1 MQIIDLTIPIQDS
14 MPVFPGDMGISIKP
28 YHTLEMGYS
37 NSKSLYLGTHTGTHL
52 DAPYHFFADGKT
64 LDEIALKKF
73 VGEAILVDCD
83 GKEPCDTIH
92 IADLEPFAQN
102 ISSCSRVIIRTGW
115 DKWFGREEYFRDY
128 PVISAGVA
136 KWLAERQI
144 WLLGVDTPSVDGWKT
159 EDAHVALLKAEV
171 VIVESLVN
179 LDKITQT
186 PFYFAALPLSI
197 KGADGSPVR
206 AIAFQDENS

>member
-1 MQIIDLTIPIQDS
+1 MQIIDLTIPIHDS
-14 MPVFPGDMGISIKP
+14 MPVFPGDMDVSIKP

-37 NSKSLYLGTHTGTHL
+37 NVKSLFLGTHTGTHI

-64 LDEIALKKF
+64 LDEIPLNRF
-73 VGEAILVDCD
+73 VGEAILVDCVGRRD
-83 GKEPCDTIH
+83 AIH
-92 IADLEPFAQN
+92 IADLEPFSQD
-102 ISSCSRVIIRTGW
+102 ISPCSRVIIRTGW
-115 DKWFGREEYFRDY
+115 DKWFGEEKYFRDY

-144 WLLGVDTPSVDGWKT
+144 WLLGVDIPSVDGWKN

-179 LDKITQT
+179 LDKITKT
-186 PFYFAALPLSI
+186 PFYFAALPLPI

-206 AIAFQDENS
+206 AIALQDENL

>member
-1 MQIIDLTIPIQDS
+1 
-14 MPVFPGDMGISIKP
+14 MPVFPGDMDISIKP

-37 NSKSLYLGTHTGTHL
+37 NSTSLHLGTHTGTHL

-64 LDEIALKKF
+64 LNEIPLERF
-73 VGEAILVDCD
+73 VGEAVLVDCV
-83 GKEPCDTIH
+83 GKHDAIH
-92 IADLEPFAQN
+92 VADLEPFSQN

-128 PVISAGVA
+128 PVISADA
-136 KWLAERQI
+136 AEWLAERQI
-144 WLLGVDTPSVDGWKT
+144 WLLGVDIPSVDDWKA

-179 LDKITQT
+179 LTKITQ
-186 PFYFAALPLSI
+186 PIFYFAALPLSI
-197 KGADGSPVR
+197 KDADGSPVR
-206 AIAFQDENS
+206 AIAFQDEA